1 MIINMNVLLLVLLS
15 ITLYGVKGEDA
26 CTLPTDSG
34 PCKAYFIR
42 YGFNCCSQKC
52 EKFIYGGCL
61 GNKNNFS
68 TKDECEKACEKKK
81 K

>member
-1 MIINMNVLLLVLLS
+1 MALKLVFLEQVG
-15 ITLYGVKGEDA
+15 IYDAFVGEDA